1 MFPHSHKN
9 ENRTLPRNNCA
20 GRIATNICRYP
31 YCIVDNVKEALADVF
46 AKTNNPRLGHH
57 PLQWCCGRPSRMGR

>member
-20 GRIATNICRYP
+20 GRIATNISRYP
-31 YCIVDNVKEALADVF
+31 YCIVDNVKEALADV
-46 AKTNNPRLGHH
+46 
-57 PLQWCCGRPSRMGR
+57 SRKPTIPV